1 MLCCH
6 RESLRPENAPESL
19 RREGWN
25 NHVYDISLLEY
36 GSGCVQEGVVTARN
50 CRDVD
55 LAGYR
60 NGTDPDVLER
70 AHIRHANVL
79 AAVTGADEINLVAT
93 SLARFEFH
101 VPRTIARVHTPQN
114 VWMFTEAMGVDVAVN
129 QADLMAHLIAEE
141 MSVGD
146 MMTLLKLRK
155 GQYSLVEEK
164 VHSAAQVVGS
174 AVRDLRL
181 PSQCVLTAIIRGGQ
195 LLLPHHDVIV
205 QSGDE
210 VLAVAHASALPQLAA
225 LLGRPG

>member
-1 MLCCH
+1 MNIVIVGGGEVGTYL
-6 RESLRPENAPESL
+6 A
-19 RREGWN
+19 
-25 NHVYDISLLEY
+25 SLLLQ
-36 GSGCVQEGVVTARN
+36 GNHHVTLIEQ
-50 CRDVD
+50 RDEEIPRLQRELTALRVMC
-55 LAGYR
+55 G
-60 NGTDPDVLER
+60 NGTDPEVLER
-70 AHIRHANVL
+70 ADIRQANVL

-114 VWMFTEAMGVDVAVN
+114 VWMFTDAMGVDVAVN
-129 QADLMAHLIAEE
+129 QADLMAHLIVEE

-164 VHSAAQVVGS
+164 VHSAAQAVGS

-181 PSQCVLTAIIRGGQ
+181 PSQCILTAIIRGGQ